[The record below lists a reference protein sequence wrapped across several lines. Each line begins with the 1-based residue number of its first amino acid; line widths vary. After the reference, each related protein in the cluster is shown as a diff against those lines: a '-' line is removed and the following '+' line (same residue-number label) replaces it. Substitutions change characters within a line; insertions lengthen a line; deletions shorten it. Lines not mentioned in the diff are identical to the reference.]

1 MAWLHKVQRV
11 YLSGLSST
19 YSGIAGLLDKVGLAS
34 LSACLISAVCV
45 WLYQSYMWLRAG
57 DWQPLSLVS
66 QFGAFSF
73 PGWTGFERI
82 LNSAADLNLGF
93 VLLLFGWLLLKLF
106 KILASMFGMSALE
119 VSEHVKQVKRKELGL
134 DD

>member
-45 WLYQSYMWLRAG
+45 WLYQSYMWLRTG

-66 QFGAFSF
+66 QFGVFSF

-82 LNSAADLNLGF
+82 LNSAAELNLGF
-93 VLLLFGWLLLKLF
+93 VLLVFGWLLLKLF

>member
-1 MAWLHKVQRV
+1 MAWWHKAQGV

-19 YSGIAGLLDKVGLAS
+19 YSGIAGLLDKIGLTS
-34 LSACLISAVCV
+34 LLACFISAICV
-45 WLYQSYMWLRAG
+45 WLYQAFMWLRTG
-57 DWQPLSLVS
+57 DWQPMSLLS

-73 PGWTGFERI
+73 SGWTGLERI
-82 LNSAADLNLGF
+82 LNFAADLNLGF
-93 VLLLFGWLLLKLF
+93 ILLLCGWLLLKLF

-119 VSEHVKQVKRKELGL
+119 VGEHVKQVKRKELGL

>member
-93 VLLLFGWLLLKLF
+93 VLLVFGWLLLKLF

>member
-1 MAWLHKVQRV
+1 MAWRHKIQRV
-11 YLSGLSST
+11 YLSGLSGT
-19 YSGIAGLLDKVGLAS
+19 YSGIAGLLDKVGLVS
-34 LSACLISAVCV
+34 LSACLISAVWV
-45 WLYQSYMWLRAG
+45 WLYQLYIWLRTG

-66 QFGAFSF
+66 QFGTFSF

-82 LNSAADLNLGF
+82 FNSAADLNLGF
-93 VLLLFGWLLLKLF
+93 VLLVFGWLLLKLF
-106 KILASMFGMSALE
+106 KILAAMFGMSALE

>member
-45 WLYQSYMWLRAG
+45 WLYQSYMWLRTG

-66 QFGAFSF
+66 QFGTFSF

-82 LNSAADLNLGF
+82 LNSAAELNLGF
-93 VLLLFGWLLLKLF
+93 VLLVFGWLLLKLF

>member
-1 MAWLHKVQRV
+1 MAWWHKVQGA

-19 YSGIAGLLDKVGLAS
+19 YSGIAGLLDKIGLAS

-45 WLYQSYMWLRAG
+45 WLYQSYMWLRTG

-66 QFGAFSF
+66 QFGAFSI

-82 LNSAADLNLGF
+82 FNSAADLNLGF
-93 VLLLFGWLLLKLF
+93 VLLLSGWLLLKLF

-119 VSEHVKQVKRKELGL
+119 VGEHVKQVKRKELGL